1 LLGARVS
8 MITFPMILGPVG
20 RRLVQQRLIHPAVYL
35 DTWAV
40 RLFAED
46 DLAAGD
52 RFRQAL
58 HRIGGTL
65 VVSDLS
71 LGDLAAFADAR
82 RV

>member
-1 LLGARVS
+1 
-8 MITFPMILGPVG
+8 
-20 RRLVQQRLIHPAVYL
+20 VYL

-46 DLAAGD
+46 DLATGD
-52 RFRQAL
+52 RFREAL

-71 LGDLAAFADAR
+71 LGNFAAFADTR